1 MSVLFSFYQECC
13 QLVAAYQTVYNSGG
27 RVKQDETHFKI
38 IFKKYM
44 TRHCNVSLPNI
55 STKKIYKFSDFL
67 FSIFVIIMFIG
78 I

>member
-1 MSVLFSFYQECC
+1 MSILFSFYQECC

-38 IFKKYM
+38 IFKYI
-44 TRHCNVSLPNI
+44 TCHCNVSLPNL
-55 STKKIYKFSDFL
+55 STKKVINLVISY
-67 FSIFVIIMFIG
+67 FSIFVIIMFIV